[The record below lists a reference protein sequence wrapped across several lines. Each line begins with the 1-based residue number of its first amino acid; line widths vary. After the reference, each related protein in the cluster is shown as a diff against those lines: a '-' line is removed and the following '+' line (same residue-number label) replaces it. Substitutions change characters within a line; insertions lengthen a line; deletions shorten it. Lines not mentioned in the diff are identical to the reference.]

1 MKIGVLTSGGDA
13 PGMNA
18 AIRAIVKEADKY
30 EIDVYGFLKGY
41 NGLISG
47 NFKKLDMELVD
58 GIVNLGGT
66 VLQTARCEEF
76 FTDSGPCKAKQTYD
90 RLALDGLITIGGD
103 GTFRGAVKL
112 ANLGIPCI
120 GIPGTIDNDIAFTGY
135 TIGFD
140 TAINTATKMIDFLM
154 DSVKSHGKC
163 MVVEVMGRESGKIAL
178 NTALA
183 TGADFVLLPNR
194 DTEQEKQLI
203 EKIKFKKEQGK
214 EYFLIIVAEGYK
226 NKNNIAEKIAAETE
240 ISIRSSVLGYVQRGG
255 APSAKDR
262 IIASKMGIRAVT
274 ILKNKGE
281 NRMIGELSGKIVD
294 LDLKGAMNNKN
305 SNNAD
310 DEKVE
315 QFINSI

>member
-30 EIDVYGFLKGY
+30 EIDVYGFFKGY

-47 NFKKLDMELVD
+47 NFKKLDMDSVA

-76 FTDSGPCKAKQTYD
+76 LTDLGPYKAKQTCD
-90 RLALDGLITIGGD
+90 RLALDGLVVIGGD
-103 GTFRGAVKL
+103 GTFKGAMKL

-120 GIPGTIDNDIAFTGY
+120 GIPGTIDNDIAATGY

-140 TAINTATKMIDFLM
+140 TAINTVTRMIDFLM
-154 DSVKSHGKC
+154 DSVKSHGRC

-194 DTEQEKQLI
+194 EAEQEKQLI
-203 EKIKFKKEQGK
+203 NKIKLKKEQGK

-226 NKNNIAEKIAAETE
+226 NKNNIAEKIAVETK
-240 ISIRSSVLGYVQRGG
+240 ISVRSSVLGYVQRGG

-262 IIASKMGIRAVT
+262 IIASKMGIRAIT
-274 ILKNKGE
+274 ILKNRGK

-294 LDLKGAMNNKN
+294 LDLNEALNNRDLN
-305 SNNAD
+305 YAD

>member
-30 EIDVYGFLKGY
+30 EIDVYGFFKGY

-47 NFKKLDMELVD
+47 SFKKLDMDSVA

-76 FTDSGPCKAKQTYD
+76 LTDLGPYKAKQTCD
-90 RLALDGLITIGGD
+90 RLALDGLVVIGGD
-103 GTFRGAVKL
+103 GTFKGAMKL
-112 ANLGIPCI
+112 ANLGIQCI
-120 GIPGTIDNDIAFTGY
+120 GIPGTIDNDIAATGY

-140 TAINTATKMIDFLM
+140 TAINTVTRMIDFLM
-154 DSVKSHGKC
+154 DSVKSHGRC

-194 DTEQEKQLI
+194 EAEQEKQLI
-203 EKIKFKKEQGK
+203 NKIKLKKEQGK

-226 NKNNIAEKIAAETE
+226 NKNNIAEKIAVETK
-240 ISIRSSVLGYVQRGG
+240 ISVRSSVLGYVQRGG

-262 IIASKMGIRAVT
+262 IIASKMGIRAIT
-274 ILKNKGE
+274 ILKNRGK

-294 LDLKGAMNNKN
+294 LDLNEALNNRDLN
-305 SNNAD
+305 YAD

>member
-18 AIRAIVKEADKY
+18 AIRAIVKEADKH
-30 EIDVYGFLKGY
+30 EIDIYGFFKGY

-76 FTDSGPCKAKQTYD
+76 LTDSGPCKAKQTYD

-103 GTFRGAVKL
+103 GTFKGAVKL

-120 GIPGTIDNDIAFTGY
+120 GIPGTIDNDIASTGY

-154 DSVKSHGKC
+154 DSVKSHGRC

-214 EYFLIIVAEGYK
+214 EYFLIIVAEGYE
-226 NKNNIAEKIAAETE
+226 NKNNIAEKIAAETK
-240 ISIRSSVLGYVQRGG
+240 ISVRSSVLGYVQRGG

-294 LDLKGAMNNKN
+294 LDLKEAMNNKN

>member
-18 AIRAIVKEADKY
+18 AIRAIVKEADKH

-41 NGLISG
+41 NGLING
-47 NFKKLDMELVD
+47 NFKKLDMRLVD

-76 FTDSGPCKAKQTYD
+76 LTDLGPCKAKKTYD
-90 RLALDGLITIGGD
+90 RLALDGLLVIGGD
-103 GTFRGAVKL
+103 GTFRGAMKL

-120 GIPGTIDNDIAFTGY
+120 GIPGTIDNDIAATGY

-140 TAINTATKMIDFLM
+140 TAINTATRMIDFLM
-154 DSVKSHGKC
+154 DSVKSHGRC

-194 DTEQEKQLI
+194 DAEQEKQLI
-203 EKIKFKKEQGK
+203 NKIKLKKEQGK

-226 NKNNIAEKIAAETE
+226 NKNNISEKIAAETKT
-240 ISIRSSVLGYVQRGG
+240 SVRSSVLGYVQRGG

-262 IIASKMGIRAVT
+262 IIASKMGIRAIT
-274 ILKNKGE
+274 ILKNRGK

-294 LDLKGAMNNKN
+294 LDLNEALNNRDLN
-305 SNNAD
+305 YAD

>member
-18 AIRAIVKEADKY
+18 AIRAIVKNADEAN
-30 EIDVYGFLKGY
+30 IDVYGFLKGY

-66 VLQTARCEEF
+66 ILQTARCEEF
-76 FTDSGPCKAKQTYD
+76 LLDSGPCKAKQTYD
-90 RLALDGLITIGGD
+90 MLTLDGLIVIGGD
-103 GTFRGAVKL
+103 GTFRGVVKL
-112 ANLGIPCI
+112 AELGIPCI
-120 GIPGTIDNDIAFTGY
+120 GIPGTIDNDIAATGY

-154 DSVKSHGKC
+154 DSIKSHGRC
-163 MVVEVMGRESGKIAL
+163 IVVEVMGRESGKIAL

-194 DTEQEKQLI
+194 DAEQEKQLI
-203 EKIKFKKEQGK
+203 NKIKFGKEQGK

-226 NKNNIAEKIAAETE
+226 NKNSVAEKIAVETKT
-240 ISIRSSVLGYVQRGG
+240 SVRSSVLGYVQRGG

-274 ILKNKGE
+274 ILKNRGK

-294 LDLKGAMNNKN
+294 VDLNEALNNKDLKYT
-305 SNNAD
+305 D
-310 DEKVE
+310 DREVE

>member
-30 EIDVYGFLKGY
+30 EIDVYGFFKGY

-47 NFKKLDMELVD
+47 SFKKLDMDSVA

-76 FTDSGPCKAKQTYD
+76 LTDLGPYKAKQTCD
-90 RLALDGLITIGGD
+90 RLALDGLVVIGGD
-103 GTFRGAVKL
+103 GTFKGAMKL

-120 GIPGTIDNDIAFTGY
+120 GIPGTIDNDIAATGY

-140 TAINTATKMIDFLM
+140 TAINTVTRMIDFLM
-154 DSVKSHGKC
+154 DSVKSHGRC

-194 DTEQEKQLI
+194 EAEQEKQLI
-203 EKIKFKKEQGK
+203 NKIKLKKEQGK

-226 NKNNIAEKIAAETE
+226 NKNNIAEKIAVETK
-240 ISIRSSVLGYVQRGG
+240 ISVRSSVLGYVQRGG

-262 IIASKMGIRAVT
+262 IIASKMGIRAIT
-274 ILKNKGE
+274 ILKNRGK

-294 LDLKGAMNNKN
+294 LDLNEALNNRDLN
-305 SNNAD
+305 YAD

>member
-18 AIRAIVKEADKY
+18 VICAIVKTATEY

-47 NFKKLDMELVD
+47 NFKKLNMDSVA

-76 FTDSGPCKAKQTYD
+76 LTDLGPRKAKQTYD
-90 RLALDGLITIGGD
+90 MMALDGLIVIGGD

-112 ANLGIPCI
+112 TELSIPCI
-120 GIPGTIDNDIAFTGY
+120 GIPGTIDNDIASTGY

-154 DSVKSHGKC
+154 DSVKSHGRC

-183 TGADFVLLPNR
+183 TGADFVLLPGGNE
-194 DTEQEKQLI
+194 EQEKQLI
-203 EKIKFKKEQGK
+203 NKIKYKKVQGK
-214 EYFLIIVAEGYK
+214 EHFLIIVAEGCQ
-226 NKNNIAEKIAAETE
+226 NKNTIAEKIAAETK
-240 ISIRSSVLGYVQRGG
+240 ISVRSSVLGYVQRGG

-274 ILKNKGE
+274 ILKNKGK

-294 LDLKGAMNNKN
+294 LDLKEAMNNKN

-310 DEKVE
+310 DKEVE
-315 QFINSI
+315 QFINSL

>member
-18 AIRAIVKEADKY
+18 AIRAIVKEADKH

-47 NFKKLDMELVD
+47 NFKKLDMDSVA

-76 FTDSGPCKAKQTYD
+76 LTDLGPCKAKQTYD

-112 ANLGIPCI
+112 AELGVPCI
-120 GIPGTIDNDIAFTGY
+120 GIPGTIDNDIASTGY

-154 DSVKSHGKC
+154 DSVKSHGRC

-226 NKNNIAEKIAAETE
+226 NKNNIAEKIAAETKT
-240 ISIRSSVLGYVQRGG
+240 SVRSSVLGYVQRGG

-274 ILKNKGE
+274 ILKNKGK

-294 LDLKGAMNNKN
+294 LDLKEAMNNKN

>member
-13 PGMNA
+13 PGMNT

-30 EIDVYGFLKGY
+30 EIDVYGFFKGY
-41 NGLISG
+41 NGLING
-47 NFKKLDMELVD
+47 NFKKLDMDLVA

-76 FTDSGPCKAKQTYD
+76 STDLGLCKAKQTYD
-90 RLALDGLITIGGD
+90 RLALDGLVVIGGD
-103 GTFRGAVKL
+103 GTFKGAMKL
-112 ANLGIPCI
+112 ANLGIPCV
-120 GIPGTIDNDIAFTGY
+120 GIPGTIDNDIAATGY

-140 TAINTATKMIDFLM
+140 TAINTATRMIDFLM
-154 DSVKSHGKC
+154 DSVKSHGRC
-163 MVVEVMGRESGKIAL
+163 MVVEVMGRESGKVAL
-178 NTALA
+178 NIALA

-203 EKIKFKKEQGK
+203 NKIKLKKEQGK

-226 NKNNIAEKIAAETE
+226 NKNNIAKGIAVE
-240 ISIRSSVLGYVQRGG
+240 IKTSVRSSVLGYVQRGG

-262 IIASKMGIRAVT
+262 IIASKMGIRAIT
-274 ILKNKGE
+274 ILKNREK

-294 LDLKGAMNNKN
+294 LDLNEAMNNKN